1 MTVLTRSMI
10 SLCAAC
16 VCMLGAGSARAEE
29 PQYELPRYKVVQKMG
44 DFEIREYE
52 PQLVA
57 EVVMGGERC
66 DAATRGFRALA
77 DFIFGENSKNTD
89 MAMTAPVVQE
99 QAPNTVA
106 GRSLLPV
113 NPQEDV
119 WVVRFMMPSQYTM
132 ETLPKPEDPRVH
144 IATIPGQRTA
154 SVTFTGLWTD
164 SNLEE
169 HVKALEDFVSK
180 HGLKTSSKPI
190 YAFYNDPF
198 TWPWSRRNEI
208 IVTLAPGQE
217 VKTLPAAQ

>member
-1 MTVLTRSMI
+1 MTFLSRQI
-10 SLCAAC
+10 FSLCAVCA
-16 VCMLGAGSARAEE
+16 CMLGADTARAEDA
-29 PQYELPRYKVVQKMG
+29 QYELPRYSVVQKMG

-52 PQLVA
+52 PQIVA

-77 DFIFGENSKNTD
+77 DFIFGENSQKTD
-89 MAMTAPVVQE
+89 LAMTAPVVQE
-99 QAPNTVA
+99 QAPNTA
-106 GRSLLPV
+106 ASRALLPV

-119 WVVRFMMPSQYTM
+119 WIVRFMMPAQYSM
-132 ETLPKPEDPRVH
+132 ETLPKPNDQRVH

-169 HVKALEDFVSK
+169 HVKALEDFVAT
-180 HGLKTSSKPI
+180 HGLKTTSKPI

-208 IVTLAPGQE
+208 IVTLAPGQAL
-217 VKTLPAAQ
+217 KTLPAAQ